1 MQIRQHLVPSRHQ
14 KTYGGVNGRTWITVH
29 ETANPAK
36 GATANAHA
44 RLQAGGNSRN
54 ASWHYQVD
62 STEVVQSYP
71 DTAQCFHSGGGRDN
85 GNLNSIAIEICVNDG
100 KPHPQAVANAQ
111 ALVRHLMGL
120 YNIPVERV
128 VQHNYWSGK
137 NCPTNLR
144 KSGWAAFLAGL
155 NQKEEEDD
163 MPTLAEI
170 QKAVWVD
177 RTVYR
182 GGERISAIQELAD
195 AKTLA
200 LENRAQIAALAK
212 AQGLD
217 PTVLANAVKDAFK
230 SLEVKVV
237 VD

>member
-1 MQIRQHLVPSRHQ
+1 MQIRQHIVPSRHQ

-62 STEVVQSYP
+62 STEIVQSYP

-111 ALVRHLMGL
+111 ALVRHLMAE

-128 VQHNYWSGK
+128 VQHNHWSGK

-144 KSGWAAFLAGL
+144 QGGWAAFIQGL
-155 NQKEEEDD
+155 TPPKPAPEPTPVIEKEIED
-163 MPTLAEI
+163 MHVIHANGGRYALVSGGRAIKLHAHEY
-170 QKAVWVD
+170 QNYKAVGV
-177 RTVYR
+177 T
-182 GGERISAIQELAD
+182 
-195 AKTLA
+195 
-200 LENRAQIAALAK
+200 
-212 AQGLD
+212 
-217 PTVLANAVKDAFK
+217 AVKLSDSRFDQIV
-230 SLEVKVV
+230 SEWR
-237 VD
+237 